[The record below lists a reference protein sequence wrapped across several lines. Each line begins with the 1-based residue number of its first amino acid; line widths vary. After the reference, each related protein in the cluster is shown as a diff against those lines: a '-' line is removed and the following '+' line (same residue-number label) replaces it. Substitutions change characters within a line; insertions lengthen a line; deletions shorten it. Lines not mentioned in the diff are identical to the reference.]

1 MITKDLGMR
10 RVEQKQCRVSIAQE
24 PNLLHRVITENNAVM
39 MPQPPYLP
47 DLAPCDFSLF
57 PKLKRSM
64 KGRRNATTEDKKTT
78 SPLTD
83 VLS

>member
-10 RVEQKQCRVSIAQE
+10 RVEQKHMIT
-24 PNLLHRVITENNAVM
+24 PLLTYRCLCATKNNAVM